1 MMRED
6 TSAVMQRIGIAALG
20 PGDNIPALSQLVGA
34 AVCQAT
40 VADVDWSHFLSVVET
55 AGRRPFFDLI
65 SSKDAPAE
73 AGPVQHPLA
82 NLAQLPAEERLRR
95 WLAEVRSLTATI
107 LGLDAAAVEIDQG
120 FFDMGFDSLMG
131 LELKNR
137 LEVAIRVPLPATL
150 VFDYP
155 TIRHLAEFIATGA
168 PNGLGEGATTHPR
181 ASPSTAM
188 DEHGDGDEDLDVA
201 VTRRLEKL
209 EALMRRER

>member
-6 TSAVMQRIGIAALG
+6 TSAVMHRIGIAALG

-40 VADVDWSHFLSVVET
+40 VADVDWSRFLSVVET
-55 AGRRPFFDLI
+55 AGRRPFFDLM
-65 SSKDAPAE
+65 SSKDVPAE
-73 AGPVQHPLA
+73 AASVQYPLA

-95 WLAEVRSLTATI
+95 CLAEVRSLTATI
-107 LGLDAAAVEIDQG
+107 LGLDAAAAEIDQG

-137 LEVAIRVPLPATL
+137 LEAAIRVPLPATL

-155 TIRHLAEFIATGA
+155 TIRNLAEFIATGM
-168 PNGLGEGATTHPR
+168 PNGLGEGV
-181 ASPSTAM
+181 STRSGPDDRNAI
-188 DEHGDGDEDLDVA
+188 EEFVL
-201 VTRRLEKL
+201 
-209 EALMRRER
+209 